1 MRETEAGY
9 LIDFRE
15 WTENWALQKALA
27 QGLVLQD
34 FDWQV
39 IQFARAFYV
48 EHQIMP
54 LTRRLIK
61 FIRENLAPEF
71 DSILLQQYYTEK
83 PLRVIALVSGLPRP
97 IQCI

>member
-1 MRETEAGY
+1 MQETDAGY
-9 LIDFRE
+9 LLDFQE
-15 WTENWALQKALA
+15 WTAAWALQKAASQHRELA
-27 QGLVLQD
+27 D

-39 IQFARAFYV
+39 IQFARDFYA

-61 FIRENLAPEF
+61 FIRAQLQPDF
-71 DSILLQQYYTEK
+71 DSLLLQAYYTDK
-83 PLRVIALVSGLPRP
+83 PLRVIALLAGLPRP